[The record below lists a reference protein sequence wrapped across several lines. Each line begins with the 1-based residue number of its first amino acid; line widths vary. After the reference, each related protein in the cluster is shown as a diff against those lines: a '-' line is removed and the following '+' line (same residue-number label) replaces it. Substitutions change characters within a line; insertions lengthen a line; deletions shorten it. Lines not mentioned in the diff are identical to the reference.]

1 MNSELQFQVLLRQE
15 EAATMDRPSRRTSSV
30 GARNAT
36 PLRSK
41 KRRDGKE
48 PNLKPNQSSMRRR
61 SSSNSSSRSS
71 SSSSSNSSSRTT
83 LKMGNCRLMNRW
95 RNRKLAASLVR

>member
-1 MNSELQFQVLLRQE
+1 M
-15 EAATMDRPSRRTSSV
+15 MDRPSRRTSSV

-41 KRRDGKE
+41 KRKDGKD
-48 PNLKPNQSSMRRR
+48 PNLKANQSSMR
-61 SSSNSSSRSS
+61 SRSS
-71 SSSSSNSSSRTT
+71 SSSSSSRSSRSSNSSSRTT

>member
-1 MNSELQFQVLLRQE
+1 M
-15 EAATMDRPSRRTSSV
+15 MDRPSRRTSSV

-61 SSSNSSSRSS
+61 SSSRSSSR
-71 SSSSSNSSSRTT
+71 SSNSSSRTT

>member
-1 MNSELQFQVLLRQE
+1 M
-15 EAATMDRPSRRTSSV
+15 MDRPSRSSSA
-30 GARNAT
+30 GGRNAT

-48 PNLKPNQSSMRRR
+48 PNLKPNQSSMRR
-61 SSSNSSSRSS
+61 SSSSRSS
-71 SSSSSNSSSRTT
+71 NSSNSSSRTT